1 MRIIRS
7 LDDFPQHLRRGAVSI
22 GNFDGV
28 HVGHRKIVDR
38 LAVHAAQFHGPTI
51 VFTFDPHPARL
62 LRPDAAPVPLTW
74 TDRKAALLAE
84 IGADAVIAY
93 PTNRDLLEL
102 SAAAF
107 FQRIVVEQLGA
118 KAMVEGPNFYFGR
131 GREGDTK
138 HLRELCQR
146 HEIALEIVE
155 PSLQG
160 QQLVS
165 SSRIRQLIESGDV
178 GAARRMLTQPY
189 RIRGLVV
196 HGDGRGD
203 GLGYPTANLAG
214 VDTLIPGYGIYAGR
228 ALVRDTWHWAA
239 IHIGP
244 SPTFGQQLPRIEAHL
259 LDFDDS
265 LYGLTVEIDFIE
277 KLREIRKFENSNE
290 FQRQLVRDLDATR
303 EILRKFHRGPE
314 GIEQS
319 ND

>member
-7 LDDFPQHLRRGAVSI
+7 LNDFPEHLRHGAISI

-28 HVGHRKIVDR
+28 HVGHRRIVDR
-38 LAVHAAQFHGPTI
+38 LAVHAARLHGPTI

-62 LRPDAAPVPLTW
+62 LRPEAAPVPLTW
-74 TDRKAALLAE
+74 TDRKATLLAE
-84 IGADAVIAY
+84 IGVDAVIAY
-93 PTNRDLLEL
+93 PTNRELLEL
-102 SAAAF
+102 SAADF
-107 FQRIVVEQLGA
+107 FQRIVVDHLGA

-138 HLRELCQR
+138 RLQELCDR
-146 HEIALEIVE
+146 HQIVLEIVE

-178 GAARRMLTQPY
+178 GEARRMLTQPY

-203 GLGYPTANLAG
+203 SLGYPTANLAG

-228 ALVRDTWHWAA
+228 ALVKDTLHWAA

-244 SPTFGQQLPRIEAHL
+244 SPTFGQRLPRIEAHL

-265 LYGLTVEIDFIE
+265 LYGLTIEVDFIE
-277 KLREIRKFENSNE
+277 KLRDIRKFDNSQE
-290 FQRQLVRDLDATR
+290 LQQQLARDLDATR
-303 EILRKFHRGPE
+303 EIVRQFKRGPE
-314 GIEQS
+314 
-319 ND
+319 